1 MRWPRAAFALGAL
14 LCVAAGASAQ
24 DRVPPADSARTDTLR
39 TTPDTLSSTERLL
52 EVDAQRRV
60 QLAPMPL
67 AGVDGLLPATSRIVF
82 TRDSI
87 DWAAARTLGDL
98 LDRVPGV
105 FLWRGGWL
113 GRVEQPNYL
122 GRGAASVEYTLD
134 GIPYLPLGP
143 DSLTVDAAL
152 PALSLLER
160 VEVERSP
167 VGLVVHLFTRRH
179 DRQAPRTRIGVSS
192 GDRALARYLAA
203 FERRYP
209 SGIGLSVGAEYF
221 GVNAPQGGSGAANVT
236 NGWVQFGWI
245 PSPRFGVQVQGV
257 ITAADRDSLFGGGDD
272 TTRTPLSPAIRGART
287 DLQVRGMWRARDD
300 GIGPSA
306 DAFIGRARW
315 SSTDDPVV
323 SPGDGAAIPDSIITP
338 PSQDIGIFGA
348 VLAWRQPSWSA
359 TLRAFHQTEW
369 TPLDARLSLGWSPH
383 AWVTGSVDHVVQQHE
398 GDRSSGWTTA
408 RLGVVVPLLQVAVTG
423 TVSSGHRVASPM
435 IANDPEQ
442 RFTDMQVTAAFERSR
457 LGLEASWIRTDGW
470 QPRAFSEF
478 LRVPTL
484 AAVDDVE
491 WAVARVRLAALRWL
505 TLESRYEHPVRLGSP
520 DGAPPH
526 HALTSATV
534 RSKFLRNFPSGIFD
548 LKAQVLVESWS
559 PGVVGRDADGEPI
572 PMPGRTFV
580 RGILQLQIGP
590 FIAYY
595 DRVNFQARRAGN
607 IPGYPFPTVA
617 SSFGVRW
624 EFAN

>member
-1 MRWPRAAFALGAL
+1 MRWPGASFALVAL
-14 LCVAAGASAQ
+14 SCIVSGVSAQ
-24 DRVPPADSARTDTLR
+24 DRLPPADSARTDTLR
-39 TTPDTLSSTERLL
+39 TTPDTMSSTDRLL
-52 EVDAQRRV
+52 EVEGQRRV
-60 QLAPMPL
+60 QLTPMPSV
-67 AGVDGLLPATSRIVF
+67 GIDGLLPATSRIVL

-105 FLWRGGWL
+105 FMWRGGWL
-113 GRVEQPNYL
+113 GRVEQPNLL
-122 GRGAASVEYTLD
+122 GRGASSVEYYLD
-134 GIPYLPLGP
+134 GMPYLPLGP
-143 DSLTVDAAL
+143 DSVTVDASL

-192 GDRALARYLAA
+192 GDRALATYLAT

-221 GVNAPQGGSGAANVT
+221 GVNAPQGGSGGANVT

-257 ITAADRDSLFGGGDD
+257 ITAADRDSLSGGSDE
-272 TTRTPLSPAIRGART
+272 TTVNLLSPAIRGTRSDIQLRA
-287 DLQVRGMWRARDD
+287 MWRARDD
-300 GIGPSA
+300 GTGPGA
-306 DAFIGRARW
+306 DGFIGRARW
-315 SSTDDPVV
+315 NSTDDPVLI
-323 SPGDGAAIPDSIITP
+323 PGDGAGVPDSVVTP
-338 PSQDIGIFGA
+338 PSHDIGIFGA
-348 VLAWRQPSWSA
+348 TIAWREPTWSA
-359 TLRAFHQTEW
+359 TMRAFHLTEW
-369 TPLDARLSLGWSPH
+369 TPLDARMSVGWSPH
-383 AWVTGSVDHVVQQHE
+383 ARVTGAIDHVVQQHE
-398 GDRSSGWTTA
+398 HERSSGWTTA
-408 RLGVVVPLLQVAVTG
+408 RLGVIVPLLQVSITG
-423 TVSSGHRVASPM
+423 TVAAGHRVASPM
-435 IANDPEQ
+435 IADDPEQ
-442 RFTDMQVTAAFERSR
+442 RFTDLQVTAAFERSR
-457 LGLEASWIRTDGW
+457 LGLEASWLRTDGW
-470 QPRAFSEF
+470 QPRAFSQF
-478 LRVPTL
+478 LAVPSL
-484 AAVDDVE
+484 APVGEVE
-491 WAVARVRLAALRWL
+491 WAVARARVAPLRWL
-505 TLESRYEHPVRLGSP
+505 TLESRYEHPIRLGSP

-548 LKAQVLVESWS
+548 LKAQMLVESWS
-559 PGVVGRDADGEPI
+559 PGVVGRDATGEPI
-572 PMPGRTFV
+572 SMPGRTFI

-595 DRVNFQARRAGN
+595 DRVNFQANRAGN